1 MAGESPADDTTIRPA
16 RGPAPASD
24 AAALRLTVLWHPV
37 RERIG
42 EVVALPER
50 LSRLE
55 PEFAAPGAAARAPL
69 GDPHVSRKPIALT
82 ALANGG
88 VQIAAPD
95 VAELVVDGAPA
106 GTVELPAAALARGAV
121 LELAGRVALLLH
133 LRRAPR
139 APDVG
144 EPAWQLVGASDAL
157 DALRDD
163 IARVAAHDAPVL
175 IAGETGSGKEHVA
188 RALHARSRRAAAPF
202 VAINM
207 ATLAPAMAA
216 AQLFGHARGAFTGAE
231 RAHGGVFV
239 EADGGTLFL
248 DEIAD
253 APSEVQAMLLRTLET
268 GEIRPV
274 GGDGARRVDVRV
286 VAASDADLGDAG
298 ELRPQLYHR
307 LAGYRIAVPAL
318 RERRDD
324 VGRLLAHFHAREL
337 GAPPPLGPGDPPW
350 LPTAAIRAY
359 VRHRWPGNVR
369 ELANVARHLAVHG
382 RAGPIALVDALAPLG
397 APAFDPVLAGIEQGP
412 RHRAPG
418 RGLGDASGAAE
429 RDAPG
434 AGDARSSAER
444 DAPGAGDALGALA
457 PREITDDALTATL
470 AAHRWKT
477 GAAAAALGISKTTLY
492 ALIERCPTIRK
503 ARDLDRAELEALRAA
518 TGGDLDAMSAQLQ
531 VSRRGLQ
538 LRMREL
544 GM

>member
-1 MAGESPADDTTIRPA
+1 MAGESPADDTTIRPT
-16 RGPAPASD
+16 RGPAPASET
-24 AAALRLTVLWHPV
+24 AALWLTVLWHPV

-42 EVVALPER
+42 EMAALPAR

-55 PEFAAPGAAARAPL
+55 PELAAPGSAARAPL

-82 ALANGG
+82 ALPSGG
-88 VQIAAPD
+88 VRIAAPD

-106 GTVELPAAALARGAV
+106 GTVELTAAALARGAV
-121 LELAGRVALLLH
+121 LELAGRVALLLQ

-139 APDVG
+139 ASDDD
-144 EPAWQLVGASDAL
+144 ELVGASAAL

-163 IARVAAHDAPVL
+163 IARVAALDAPVL

-188 RALHARSRRAAAPF
+188 RALHARSRRAGAPF

-231 RAHGGVFV
+231 RAHAGLFV

-253 APSEVQAMLLRTLET
+253 APGEVQAMLLRTLET

-274 GGDGARRVDVRV
+274 GGEGARRVDVRV

-307 LAGYRIAVPAL
+307 LAGYRIAVPPL
-318 RERRDD
+318 RERPDD
-324 VGRLLAHFHAREL
+324 IGRLLAHFLGREL
-337 GAPPPLGPGDPPW
+337 GAPPALEPGDPPW
-350 LPTAAIRAY
+350 LPTAAIRSY
-359 VRHRWPGNVR
+359 VRHPWPGNVR
-369 ELANVARHLAVHG
+369 ELANVARHLAIHG
-382 RAGPIALVDALAPLG
+382 RTAPIALAEALAPLASLASLW
-397 APAFDPVLAGIEQGP
+397 APVHGSAHAG
-412 RHRAPG
+412 
-418 RGLGDASGAAE
+418 GDAAGAV
-429 RDAPG
+429 DA
-434 AGDARSSAER
+434 AG
-444 DAPGAGDALGALA
+444 
-457 PREITDDALTATL
+457 PREITDDVLTATL
-470 AAHRWKT
+470 ATHRWKT

-492 ALIERCPTIRK
+492 ALIDRCPTIRK
-503 ARDLDRAELEALRAA
+503 ARDLGRAELEASLAA

>member
-1 MAGESPADDTTIRPA
+1 MAGESPADDTTIRPT
-16 RGPAPASD
+16 RGPAPAGEAS
-24 AAALRLTVLWHPV
+24 ALWLTVLWHPV

-42 EVVALPER
+42 DVAALPAR

-55 PEFAAPGAAARAPL
+55 PEFAAPGATARAPL
-69 GDPHVSRKPIALT
+69 GDPHISRTAIELT
-82 ALANGG
+82 ALPRGG
-88 VQIAAPD
+88 VRIAAPE

-106 GTVELPAAALARGAV
+106 GTVELAPAALARGAV
-121 LELAGRVALLLH
+121 LELANRVALLLH

-139 APDVG
+139 APDAG
-144 EPAWQLVGASDAL
+144 DPGLANHGLLVGASQAL

-163 IARVAAHDAPVL
+163 IARVAALDAPVL

-188 RALHARSRRAAAPF
+188 RALHARSRRAGAPF

-231 RAHGGVFV
+231 RAHAGLFA

-253 APSEVQAMLLRTLET
+253 TPGEVQAMLLRTLET

-318 RERRDD
+318 RDRPDD
-324 VGRLLAHFHAREL
+324 IGRLLAHFLAREL
-337 GAPPPLGPGDPPW
+337 GAPPALPPGDPPW

-369 ELANVARHLAVHG
+369 ELGNAARHLAVHG
-382 RAGPIALVDALAPLG
+382 RAAPIALASALAPLG
-397 APAFDPVLAGIEQGP
+397 APAHDPVVAATEAG
-412 RHRAPG
+412 PG
-418 RGLGDASGAAE
+418 EPEL
-429 RDAPG
+429 
-434 AGDARSSAER
+434 
-444 DAPGAGDALGALA
+444 L
-457 PREITDDALTATL
+457 PREITDDVLTATL
-470 AAHRWKT
+470 AAQRWKT

-503 ARDLDRAELEALRAA
+503 ARDLDRAELEASRAA

>member
-1 MAGESPADDTTIRPA
+1 MAGDSPADDTTIRPT
-16 RGPAPASD
+16 RGPAPAGE
-24 AAALRLTVLWHPV
+24 AAALRLTVLWHPA

-42 EVVALPER
+42 DVAALPAR

-55 PEFAAPGAAARAPL
+55 PEFAAPGQAVRAPL
-69 GDPHVSRKPIALT
+69 GDPHISRKPIELT
-82 ALANGG
+82 ALPHGG
-88 VQIAAPD
+88 VRIAAPGI
-95 VAELVVDGAPA
+95 AELVVDGAPA
-106 GTVELPAAALARGAV
+106 GTVELAAEALARGAV
-121 LELAGRVALLLH
+121 LELANRVALLLH

-139 APDVG
+139 APDGG
-144 EPAWQLVGASDAL
+144 EAGLPKYLLVGASDAL

-163 IARVAAHDAPVL
+163 IARVAALDAPVL

-188 RALHARSRRAAAPF
+188 RALHAGSRRAGAPF

-216 AQLFGHARGAFTGAE
+216 AQLFGHSRGAFTGAE
-231 RAHGGVFV
+231 RAHAGLFA

-253 APSEVQAMLLRTLET
+253 TPGEVQAMLLRTLET

-274 GGDGARRVDVRV
+274 GGEGARRVDVRV
-286 VAASDADLGDAG
+286 VAASDADLGDAS

-318 RERRDD
+318 RDRPDD
-324 VGRLLAHFHAREL
+324 IGRLLAHFLAREL
-337 GAPPPLGPGDPPW
+337 GAPPALPPGDPW

-369 ELANVARHLAVHG
+369 ELANAARHLAVHG
-382 RAGPIALVDALAPLG
+382 RAAPIALASALAPLG
-397 APAFDPVLAGIEQGP
+397 APAHDPVLAGTEPGP
-412 RHRAPG
+412 EHRASS
-418 RGLGDASGAAE
+418 RGS
-429 RDAPG
+429 G
-434 AGDARSSAER
+434 AGDASASAEPDLLPR
-444 DAPGAGDALGALA
+444 D
-457 PREITDDALTATL
+457 ITDDVLTATL

-492 ALIERCPTIRK
+492 ALIERCPNIRK
-503 ARDLDRAELEALRAA
+503 ARDLGRAELEASRAA

>member
-1 MAGESPADDTTIRPA
+1 MAGELPADDTTIRPT

-24 AAALRLTVLWHPV
+24 ATALWLTVLWHPV

-42 EVVALPER
+42 EVAALPAR

-55 PEFAAPGAAARAPL
+55 PEFGAPGQAARAPL

-82 ALANGG
+82 ALPSGG
-88 VQIAAPD
+88 VRIAAPD

-106 GTVELPAAALARGAV
+106 GTVELTAAMLARGAV
-121 LELAGRVALLLH
+121 LELANRVALLLH
-133 LRRAPR
+133 LRRSPR
-139 APDVG
+139 APDG
-144 EPAWQLVGASDAL
+144 EPGVAKHSLVGASDAL

-163 IARVAAHDAPVL
+163 IARVAALDAPVL

-231 RAHGGVFV
+231 RAHAGLFV

-253 APSEVQAMLLRTLET
+253 APGEVQAMLLRTLET

-274 GGDGARRVDVRV
+274 GGDGARRIDVRV

-307 LAGYRIAVPAL
+307 LAGYRIAVPPL
-318 RERRDD
+318 RDRPDD
-324 VGRLLAHFHAREL
+324 VGRLLAHFLGREL
-337 GAPPPLGPGDPPW
+337 GAPPAREPGDPPW
-350 LPTAAIRAY
+350 LPSAAIRAY

-369 ELANVARHLAVHG
+369 ELANVARHLAIHG
-382 RAGPIALVDALAPLG
+382 RTAPITLAGALAPLG
-397 APAFDPVLAGIEQGP
+397 APVHDPLAG
-412 RHRAPG
+412 A
-418 RGLGDASGAAE
+418 GAAGAASATGADE
-429 RDAPG
+429 AAP
-434 AGDARSSAER
+434 
-444 DAPGAGDALGALA
+444 GALA
-457 PREITDDALTATL
+457 PREITDDVLTATL
-470 AAHRWKT
+470 ATHRWKT
-477 GAAAAALGISKTTLY
+477 GAAAAALGISKTTLC

-503 ARDLDRAELEALRAA
+503 ARDLDRAELEASRAA
-518 TGGDLDAMSAQLQ
+518 TGGDLDAMSSQLQ